1 MKDSSSTGKG
11 ELHSLAGL
19 VVLWGYHSRDCGRL
33 TVRSGDFK
41 RFCLGVGYKQCSLSC
56 VVK

>member
-33 TVRSGDFK
+33 AVRSGDFK
-41 RFCLGVGYKQCSLSC
+41 RFLLGGRLQAVFIVLCY
-56 VVK
+56 

>member
-33 TVRSGDFK
+33 TVRFGDSK
-41 RFCLGVGYKQCSLSC
+41 GVLLVGWLQAVFIVLCC
-56 VVK
+56 